1 MNTII
6 SSKNNPIVKRAASLK
21 EKKGRREYGAFLA
34 EGEKLTAECLRSS
47 LQAERAYVSENY
59 AGKRAEEIFAL
70 LEKRGLGEDKITYLS
85 ESAFSFV
92 SEEKTPQGVMLE
104 VKIPVNVPR
113 APEGDC
119 LILDGIA
126 DPGNLGTIIR
136 TANAA
141 GYGEIY
147 LAECADAYSPK
158 CVRAS
163 MSGIFFTKLY
173 TLSREELPA
182 LFANEKILAADMG
195 GEPAASVDFDLP
207 CAIVIG
213 AEGSGVSEGVRKA
226 GFLGEDVMK
235 YHKTLTAYVNGLLQN
250 GFELLELVEPQPEPG
265 LLEAYP
271 EIMRDELRRP
281 MMLLVSARKR

>member
-6 SSKNNPIVKRAASLK
+6 SSKNNPIVKRAAALK

-70 LEKRGLGEDKITYLS
+70 LEKRGLGEYKITYLS

-182 LFANEKILAADMG
+182 LFAGEKILAADMG
-195 GEPAASVDFDLP
+195 GENVFTFR
-207 CAIVIG
+207 
-213 AEGSGVSEGVRKA
+213 AEGKIALAIGNEANGLS
-226 GFLGEDVMK
+226 DVVK
-235 YHKTLTAYVNGLLQN
+235 KLTAATVAI
-250 GFELLELVEPQPEPG
+250 P
-265 LLEAYP
+265 
-271 EIMRDELRRP
+271 MRGTQESLNAGVAAAVCMYALRREKF
-281 MMLLVSARKR
+281 L